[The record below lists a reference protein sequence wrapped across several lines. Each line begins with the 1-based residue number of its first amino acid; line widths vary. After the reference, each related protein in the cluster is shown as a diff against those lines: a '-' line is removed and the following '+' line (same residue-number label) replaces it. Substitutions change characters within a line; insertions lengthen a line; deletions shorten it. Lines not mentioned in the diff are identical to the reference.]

1 LRSRAAISSDPI
13 IYPFNLLIKIEFLSP
28 DSNFNKINE
37 NAVLNFKNKNMIEK
51 EAPGRF
57 EALLVE
63 VAAEAVV
70 SDSGGGKER
79 ELRWGEVR
87 NVGLE

>member
-1 LRSRAAISSDPI
+1 
-13 IYPFNLLIKIEFLSP
+13 
-28 DSNFNKINE
+28 
-37 NAVLNFKNKNMIEK
+37 MIEK

-63 VAAEAVV
+63 VEAAAAEAAV

-87 NVGLE
+87 NVVLE

>member
-1 LRSRAAISSDPI
+1 
-13 IYPFNLLIKIEFLSP
+13 
-28 DSNFNKINE
+28 
-37 NAVLNFKNKNMIEK
+37 MIEK

-63 VAAEAVV
+63 VAAAATEAEV

-79 ELRWGEVR
+79 ELRWGEIEAVWLVLGAR
-87 NVGLE
+87 GDVSRRVITCIGWDGFVEDVLLVCGGPSH